1 MNTVSWVRVGEGGAG
16 PGKAGGAPELLAVG
30 RFVFSPDG
38 RLSVAQVQHTQD
50 YMLIIQVILLIYL
63 CIYRASHIIL
73 YYL

>member
-1 MNTVSWVRVGEGGAG
+1 MNTVSWVRVCDGGAG

-50 YMLIIQVILLIYL
+50 YMLIIQVILFIYM
-63 CIYRASHIIL
+63 CYI
-73 YYL
+73 